1 MTKKNLVAVLLAFV
15 MSITL
20 SIVGNTA
27 PQAQAKSVTSEA
39 AQSVTKPS
47 TYVASSD
54 YFYANYTKR
63 TTVTKVPTVRK
74 APKAQVKPKNVLV
87 RQIVGVRASAWRGKG
102 YNPRWENVRMCIVHR
117 ESRGVYT
124 VHRERNGAA
133 GAYQFLPAWQRGLA
147 IMIGK
152 PYLRKVPIW
161 KWSRVDQDHGW
172 WAAWRNGAGRK
183 HWNLKGNQCW

>member
-1 MTKKNLVAVLLAFV
+1 MKKNLVAALMTAV
-15 MSITL
+15 MSVTL
-20 SIVGNTA
+20 LTGVAPAA
-27 PQAQAKSVTSEA
+27 PQAHAKSVTSEA
-39 AQSVTKPS
+39 AQSVTQPS

-54 YFYANYTKR
+54 ILHASQTKR
-63 TTVTKVPTVRK
+63 TTAPKVHK
-74 APKAQVKPKNVLV
+74 APKVQVKPKKVLV
-87 RQIVGVRASAWRGKG
+87 RNIVGVRASAWRGKG

-147 IMIGK
+147 YMIGK
-152 PYLRKVPIW
+152 PELRTVPIW
-161 KWSRVDQDHGW
+161 KWSRVDQDHGF

-183 HWNLKGNQCW
+183 HWSLPGNQCW